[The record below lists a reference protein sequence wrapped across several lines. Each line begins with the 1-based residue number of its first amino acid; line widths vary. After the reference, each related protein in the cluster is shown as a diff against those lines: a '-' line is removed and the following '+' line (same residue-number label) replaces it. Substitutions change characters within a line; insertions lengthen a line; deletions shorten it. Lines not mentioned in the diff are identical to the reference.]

1 MLNLG
6 KTKEESQKM
15 RARTKKQ
22 ESFAIWITGL
32 PGSGKSVISDA
43 LKDILNNH
51 KIRTQILRTDE
62 LRRIMT
68 PQPKYTDEER
78 GIVYNMLVYVG
89 ELLTT
94 NGINVIFD
102 ATGNK
107 RRFRTNARNR
117 IKKFM
122 EVYLNCPLD
131 ICMKRESSRK
141 KLFGAP
147 KQIYE
152 GAMKGAA
159 TTVPGLQVPYEESIN
174 PELTLDTNE
183 LTPDECAK
191 IIFEKASELFSL

>member
-1 MLNLG
+1 MS
-6 KTKEESQKM
+6 E
-15 RARTKKQ
+15 Q
-22 ESFAIWITGL
+22 EGFAIWITGL
-32 PGSGKSVISDA
+32 PGSGKSVVSDA

-51 KIRTQILRTDE
+51 KIGVQILRTDK
-62 LRRIMT
+62 LRKIMT
-68 PQPKYTDEER
+68 PHPKYTEEER
-78 GIVYNMLVYVG
+78 ELVYNMLVYVG

-102 ATGNK
+102 ATGN
-107 RRFRTNARNR
+107 RRQFRNNARNK

-147 KQIYE
+147 KQIYRR
-152 GAMKGAA
+152 AMKGEA
-159 TTVPGLQVPYEESIN
+159 TTVPGLQVPYEEPIN

-183 LTPDECAK
+183 LTQDECAK
-191 IIFEKASELFSL
+191 IIFNKASKLFALKC